1 MIHNVIGNGES
12 RKEWNVNELDG
23 TTYGCNAIYRDYYT
37 DYLFNKDKPIQHEIL
52 DSECWK
58 DRKVII
64 QTRWFGQGHYNEAY
78 GTMSLWKD
86 ILGTNEFTD
95 CGSAALTYAS
105 KRAKSFGGVVNMYGF
120 DFDKA
125 DTKYI
130 NNIYKGTPNYSGRTN
145 QRKGVTS
152 MFLECI
158 KQHNEVQYVYHGD
171 KFPELLKQ
179 YENVKWNY

>member
-12 RKEWNVNELDG
+12 RKELKINELDG

-37 DYLFNKDKPIQHEIL
+37 DYLFNKDKPIQMEIL
-52 DSECWK
+52 DSQCWK

-86 ILGTNEFTD
+86 LLGTNDYTD

-105 KRAKSFGGVVNMYGF
+105 MRAKSFGGTVNMYGF

-125 DTKYI
+125 DTTYV
-130 NNIYKGTPNYSGRTN
+130 NNIYKGTPNYSDRIN
-145 QRKGVTS
+145 QRKGVTKE
-152 MFLECI
+152 FLECI
-158 KQHNEVQYVYHGD
+158 EKFKDVQYVYHGD
-171 KFPELLKQ
+171 KYPELLKQ
-179 YENVKWNY
+179 YENVIR

>member
-1 MIHNVIGNGES
+1 MIQEHHVIGNGES
-12 RKEWNVNELDG
+12 RKDLNVNELNG

-58 DRKVII
+58 DRKVIV
-64 QTRWFGQGHYNEAY
+64 QTKWFGQGHYNEAY

-86 ILGTNEFTD
+86 MLGTNDYTD

-105 KRAKSFGGVVNMYGF
+105 MRAKSFGGVVNMYGF

-125 DTKYI
+125 DTTYV
-130 NNIYKGTPNYSGRTN
+130 NNIYKGTPNYSDRVN
-145 QRKGVTS
+145 QRKGVTKE
-152 MFLECI
+152 FLECI
-158 KQHNEVQYVYHGD
+158 EKFKDVQYVYHGD
-171 KFPELLKQ
+171 KLPDLLTK
-179 YENVKWNY
+179 YENVR